1 MRMFAMLRAMDA
13 FVGEQDD
20 NTGDGGAAQDVVT
33 CHRCGAPVE
42 DEARAT
48 QADGAGQPK
57 IGVWLCDTHMR
68 LFADR
73 LLAAIYAPDE
83 ADGGTD
89 GGTDEDGE

>member
-1 MRMFAMLRAMDA
+1 MRMLDMLRAMDA
-13 FVGEQDD
+13 FIGNQDAD
-20 NTGDGGAAQDVVT
+20 DVVT

-48 QADGAGQPK
+48 QADAAGQPK
-57 IGVWLCDTHMR
+57 LGVWLCDAHMR

-83 ADGGTD
+83 ELDGEDGGL
-89 GGTDEDGE
+89 DEDGE

>member
-1 MRMFAMLRAMDA
+1 MRMFAMLREMDA
-13 FVGEQDD
+13 LIGNQDD
-20 NTGDGGAAQDVVT
+20 NTDTDGDAAQDVVT

-48 QADGAGQPK
+48 QEADGAGQPK
-57 IGVWLCDTHMR
+57 LGVWLCDEHMR

-83 ADGGTD
+83 
-89 GGTDEDGE
+89 DGE

>member
-1 MRMFAMLRAMDA
+1 MRMLDMPRAMDA

-20 NTGDGGAAQDVVT
+20 NTDDGGAAQDVVT

-48 QADGAGQPK
+48 QEADGAGQPK
-57 IGVWLCDTHMR
+57 LGVWLCDEHMR

-83 ADGGTD
+83 ADGGA
-89 GGTDEDGE
+89 DEDGE

>member
-1 MRMFAMLRAMDA
+1 MRMLDMPRAMDA

-73 LLAAIYAPDE
+73 LLAAIYE

>member
-1 MRMFAMLRAMDA
+1 MRMLDMLRAMDA
-13 FVGEQDD
+13 FIGNQDAD
-20 NTGDGGAAQDVVT
+20 DVVT
-33 CHRCGAPVE
+33 CHRCGAVVE

-57 IGVWLCDTHMR
+57 LGVWLCDTHMR

-83 ADGGTD
+83 ADGGA
-89 GGTDEDGE
+89 DEDGE

>member
-1 MRMFAMLRAMDA
+1 MGKLFGMLRAMNA
-13 FVGEQDD
+13 FIGEQDD
-20 NTGDGGAAQDVVT
+20 NTDTDGGADVVT

-57 IGVWLCDTHMR
+57 IGVWLFDAHMR

-83 ADGGTD
+83 ELDG
-89 GGTDEDGE
+89 EDG

>member
-1 MRMFAMLRAMDA
+1 MRMLDMLRAMDA
-13 FVGEQDD
+13 FIGNQDAD
-20 NTGDGGAAQDVVT
+20 DVVT

-48 QADGAGQPK
+48 QADAAGQPK
-57 IGVWLCDTHMR
+57 LGVWLCDAHMR